1 MAAGSS
7 RGVKRELD
15 SGEPEEAQG
24 DQDESESIVAFA
36 LYKPRPMI
44 TDMTKGG
51 MGDIARRMCP
61 TRPPKPVGQLDRC
74 TTGLM
79 IFTTNGRL
87 TCHLNSHVSKT
98 YRAWYDG
105 WTSSN
110 GRSSA
115 ELTDEQCQQLREG
128 ICLSRGD
135 GWANFETVQ
144 RRECEELPSIQL
156 PTGEKMRKF
165 RYCADVRISSGKFHV
180 VKRLFM
186 SVGKSVIRL
195 HRLEVAGLSL
205 EKCGLERP
213 GDFVQLSDELRD
225 SGHHA
230 DIAFAKHEKEKSDNR
245 NFEGTA
251 ERGRCPAANAQ
262 QAQDAVSSLRTATP
276 SKSKRKKACKKIKL
290 CSDTSRREL

>member
-1 MAAGSS
+1 MASGSS
-7 RGVKRELD
+7 RGLKRELE

-51 MGDIARRMCP
+51 MGEIARRMCP

-110 GRSSA
+110 GRIGFRGKLELTFSSSIWELRIWMWTGTRIHVITGTSFEAEACLQVRAPVSLQMSSA
-115 ELTDEQCQQLREG
+115 
-128 ICLSRGD
+128 
-135 GWANFETVQ
+135 
-144 RRECEELPSIQL
+144 
-156 PTGEKMRKF
+156 
-165 RYCADVRISSGKFHV
+165 SSYG
-180 VKRLFM
+180 
-186 SVGKSVIRL
+186 
-195 HRLEVAGLSL
+195 
-205 EKCGLERP
+205 RP
-213 GDFVQLSDELRD
+213 GWP
-225 SGHHA
+225 GHA
-230 DIAFAKHEKEKSDNR
+230 RPQMPDD
-245 NFEGTA
+245 
-251 ERGRCPAANAQ
+251 RCFSNCRA
-262 QAQDAVSSLRTATP
+262 S
-276 SKSKRKKACKKIKL
+276 ACRVAMGGP
-290 CSDTSRREL
+290 TSRRCRGGSVKSSPVSNCPQARRSANSDTVPTYASARANFTW

>member
-1 MAAGSS
+1 MASGSS
-7 RGVKRELD
+7 RGLKRELE

-51 MGDIARRMCP
+51 MGEIARRMCP

-110 GRSSA
+110 GRIGFRGKLELTFSSSIWELRIWMWTGTRIHVITGTSFEAEACLQVRAPVSLQMSSA
-115 ELTDEQCQQLREG
+115 
-128 ICLSRGD
+128 
-135 GWANFETVQ
+135 
-144 RRECEELPSIQL
+144 
-156 PTGEKMRKF
+156 
-165 RYCADVRISSGKFHV
+165 SSYG
-180 VKRLFM
+180 RA
-186 SVGKSVIRL
+186 SACR
-195 HRLEVAGLSL
+195 VAMG
-205 EKCGLERP
+205 GP
-213 GDFVQLSDELRD
+213 
-225 SGHHA
+225 
-230 DIAFAKHEKEKSDNR
+230 
-245 NFEGTA
+245 
-251 ERGRCPAANAQ
+251 
-262 QAQDAVSSLRTATP
+262 
-276 SKSKRKKACKKIKL
+276 
-290 CSDTSRREL
+290 TSRRCRGGSVKSSPVSNCPQARRSANSDTVPTYASARANFTW

>member
-1 MAAGSS
+1 MASGSS
-7 RGVKRELD
+7 RGLKRELE

-51 MGDIARRMCP
+51 MGEIARRMCP

-110 GRSSA
+110 GSTSSG

-144 RRECEELPSIQL
+144 RRECEELPSVQL
-156 PTGEKMRKF
+156 PTGEEIRKF
-165 RYCADVRISSGKFHV
+165 RYCADVRIRSGKFHV

-195 HRLEVAGLSL
+195 QRLEVAGLSL

-213 GDFVQLSDELRD
+213 GDFVQLSDEQ
-225 SGHHA
+225 
-230 DIAFAKHEKEKSDNR
+230 IALLWKD
-245 NFEGTA
+245 
-251 ERGRCPAANAQ
+251 CI
-262 QAQDAVSSLRTATP
+262 
-276 SKSKRKKACKKIKL
+276 SK
-290 CSDTSRREL
+290 